1 MEEATAADWL
11 EGSRADVN
19 LSGFYRVVVVPGGG
33 NATIDAVHTIAADA
47 TAVESNGEINRSSR
61 QQKQPIRW

>member
-19 LSGFYRVVVVPGGG
+19 LSGFLSSGGSHGGG